1 MAKKTATYAN
11 YELRVEDNGKIVI
24 LNDGQRV
31 QNAMGAIRTIAADVS
46 FTIDPK
52 WNTQSA
58 GRKLIDFL
66 NSTTITSAASAKAE
80 ESAVYASATSV
91 NTEESS
97 ASTDGPEA
105 APKPT
110 PKPVVEPETT
120 SANHNTD
127 NELTEEEMK
136 QLDELLKRIDTLET
150 RLERLEKSVSAST
163 STQQPPSKGGVVGKS
178 GEYIWSLK
186 VMKFNDNGAPAFWF
200 YSCSPDHRNEKR
212 GLLANGNYDY
222 IETTNFY
229 YHLWLLSDGRLVVL
243 SRLGDTL
250 REVKAF
256 ATLVGYPIPDKAKKE
271 QLAAAIVSEKGRDGF
286 CMSGDQ
292 ILTSNG
298 IVYKMSPFDFEGHVA
313 KLKRNPSIVIPEAPS
328 VDGKVD
334 HETFKLIKMFYNGIK
349 GRPIPDKETMLAF
362 FDKEVENYKLKYE
375 K

>member
-24 LNDGQRV
+24 LNDGQLV
-31 QNAMGAIRTIAADVS
+31 QNAKGAIRTIAADVS

-66 NSTTITSAASAKAE
+66 NSTTATSDASAKAE
-80 ESAVYASATSV
+80 ES
-91 NTEESS
+91 S
-97 ASTDGPEA
+97 ASTEVPEP

-110 PKPVVEPETT
+110 PKPVAEPEAA

-163 STQQPPSKGGVVGKS
+163 STQQSLSKGGVVGKS
-178 GEYIWSLK
+178 GEYIWSLN
-186 VMKFNDNGAPAFWF
+186 VMKFKDNGAPDIWSG
-200 YSCSPDHRNEKR
+200 YCSPNYRNEKR
-212 GLLANGNYDY
+212 ALLANGNYDF
-222 IETTNFY
+222 IETTSFY
-229 YHLWLLSDGRLVVL
+229 CHLWLLSDRRLVVL

-286 CMSGDQ
+286 CISGDQ

-349 GRPIPDKETMLAF
+349 GRPVPDKETMLAF
-362 FDKEVENYKLKYE
+362 FDKEVENYKLKRGE
-375 K
+375 